1 MNLEKFIKNKKAL
14 VTLIAACTI
23 VIISLGI
30 RQTFGMFY
38 FDFSVDLDITLSQ
51 FGFALG
57 LQLFLWGAFAP
68 WFGVITDKYGGHIA
82 VFIGFIF
89 YLLGIL
95 MLVSEYNTGLYFVT
109 GIGVLIGIALGG
121 TAISIPVSVVA
132 KHFPE
137 SNRTL
142 AIGIVTAAGS
152 FGYFVSPVFTRYSL
166 VEYGWES
173 TLLIFAAFIIAGLF
187 LAFYLTTPKDVVGGK
202 INDDQTATEALKEA
216 FKSKS
221 FIYLTLGFF
230 VCGWHIALV
239 ATHIPMYINDRGL
252 PEWCTVTILSM
263 IGLFN
268 IAGTLTSGYL
278 AQKFSKKLILSTIY
292 LARGLVI
299 AIFIFLPPSPIIAV
313 FFGIAFGFLWLSTV
327 PPTMGLVGFIFG
339 TKYIG
344 LLYGIVFLS
353 HQVGSFL
360 GAYLGG
366 VFHDLYGSYDYAW
379 YISIGLSIFAGL
391 IHLPIIEKQSKRL
404 QTCLLYTSDAA
415 DE

>member
-1 MNLEKFIKNKKAL
+1 MSSEKFIKNKTVLITL
-14 VTLIAACTI
+14 VSACLI

-38 FDFSVDLDITLSQ
+38 FDFSTDLGITLSQ

-57 LQLFLWGAFAP
+57 LQMFLWGAFAP

-89 YLLGIL
+89 YLFGVL

-132 KHFPE
+132 KHFPQ
-137 SNRTL
+137 SNRTA

-166 VEYGWES
+166 VEFGWES
-173 TLLIFAAFIIAGLF
+173 TLLVFAAFIFAGLI
-187 LAFYLTTPKDVVGGK
+187 LAFYLTTPKDVVGG
-202 INDDQTATEALKEA
+202 IVDDKQTASEALTEA

-239 ATHIPMYINDRGL
+239 ATHIPIYINDRGL

-313 FFGIAFGFLWLSTV
+313 GFGIAFGFLWLSTV

-379 YISIGLSIFAGL
+379 YISIALSIFAGL
-391 IHLPIIEKQSKRL
+391 IHLPIIEKQVTRL
-404 QTCLLYTSDAA
+404 QTT
-415 DE
+415 

>member
-1 MNLEKFIKNKKAL
+1 MSAEKFIKNKTVL
-14 VTLIAACTI
+14 ITLISACLI

-38 FDFSVDLDITLSQ
+38 FDFSTDLEITLSQ

-57 LQLFLWGAFAP
+57 LQMFLWGAFAP

-109 GIGVLIGIALGG
+109 GIGVLIGVALGG

-132 KHFPE
+132 KHFPQ
-137 SNRTL
+137 SNRTA

-166 VEYGWES
+166 IEYGWES
-173 TLLIFAAFIIAGLF
+173 TLLIFAAFLLLGLI
-187 LAFYLTTPKDVVGGK
+187 LAFYLTTPKNVVGG
-202 INDDQTATEALKEA
+202 IIDDDQTATEALKEA

-221 FIYLTLGFF
+221 FNYLTLGFF

-239 ATHIPMYINDRGL
+239 ATHIPVYINDRGL

-278 AQKFSKKLILSTIY
+278 AQKFSKKLILSSIY

-299 AIFIFLPPSPIIAV
+299 AIFIFLPPSPIIAI
-313 FFGIAFGFLWLSTV
+313 FFGITFGFLWLSTV

-379 YISIGLSIFAGL
+379 YISIALSIFAGL
-391 IHLPIIEKQSKRL
+391 IHLPIIEKQVKRL
-404 QTCLLYTSDAA
+404 QTI
-415 DE
+415 

>member
-1 MNLEKFIKNKKAL
+1 MSSEKFIKNKTVL
-14 VTLIAACTI
+14 VTLVTACII

-239 ATHIPMYINDRGL
+239 ATHIPVYINDRGL

-404 QTCLLYTSDAA
+404 QTA
-415 DE
+415 

>member
-1 MNLEKFIKNKKAL
+1 METEKFIKNKTVL
-14 VTLIAACTI
+14 ITLISACLI

-38 FDFSVDLDITLSQ
+38 FDFSTDLGITLSQ

-57 LQLFLWGAFAP
+57 LQMFLWGAFAP

-95 MLVSEYNTGLYFVT
+95 MLVSDYNTGLYFVT
-109 GIGVLIGIALGG
+109 GIGVLIGVALGG

-132 KHFPE
+132 KHFPQ
-137 SNRTL
+137 SNRTA

-166 VEYGWES
+166 FEFGWES
-173 TLLIFAAFIIAGLF
+173 TLLIFAAFIIVGLI
-187 LAFYLTTPKDVVGGK
+187 LAFYLTTPKDVVGG
-202 INDDQTATEALKEA
+202 IIDDKQTVNEALKEA

-239 ATHIPMYINDRGL
+239 ATHIPIYINDRGL

-299 AIFIFLPPSPIIAV
+299 AIFIFLPPNPIIAV
-313 FFGIAFGFLWLSTV
+313 LFGVTFGFLWLSTV

-379 YISIGLSIFAGL
+379 YISIALSIFAGL
-391 IHLPIIEKQSKRL
+391 VHLPIIEKPVPRL
-404 QTCLLYTSDAA
+404 QTS
-415 DE
+415 

>member
-1 MNLEKFIKNKKAL
+1 MSSEKFIKKKSTL
-14 VTLIAACTI
+14 VTLVAACLI
-23 VIISLGI
+23 VIVSLGI

-38 FDFSVDLDITLSQ
+38 FDFSTDLGITLSQ

-57 LQLFLWGAFAP
+57 LQMLLWGVFGP
-68 WFGVITDKYGGHIA
+68 WFGIITDKYGGHVA
-82 VFIGFIF
+82 VSIGFVF
-89 YLLGIL
+89 YLAGIL
-95 MLVSEYNTGLYFVT
+95 MLYSKYNTGLYFVT
-109 GIGVLIGIALGG
+109 SIGVLIGVALGA
-121 TAISIPVSVVA
+121 TAVSIPVSVVA
-132 KHFPE
+132 KHFPQ

-142 AIGIVTAAGS
+142 AMGIVTAAGS

-166 VEYGWES
+166 VENGWEN
-173 TLLIFAAFIIAGLF
+173 TLLIFAAFIFIGLI
-187 LAFYLTTPKDVVGGK
+187 LAFFLTTPKNVVGGK
-202 INDDQTATEALKEA
+202 IDDNQTAIEALKEA

-230 VCGWHIALV
+230 VCGWHITLV
-239 ATHIPMYINDRGL
+239 ATHIPVYIIDRGL

-268 IAGTLTSGYL
+268 IFGTLLSGYF

-299 AIFIFLPPSPIIAV
+299 SIFIFLPPSPIIAV
-313 FFGIAFGFLWLSTV
+313 FFGMAFGFLWLSTV

-353 HQVGSFL
+353 HQIGSFF

-379 YISIGLSIFAGL
+379 YISIALSIFAGL
-391 IHLPIIEKQSKRL
+391 IHLPIKEKQVKRL
-404 QTCLLYTSDAA
+404 QAA
-415 DE
+415 